1 MNAVLADTGP
11 LYALVDSSDALHV
24 RARSDA
30 KKLKRAGLRVIVA
43 RSTACEA
50 HALLLRRVRT
60 SVVQTWLE
68 DLKRGCALINAG
80 SAHYEAAVR
89 RLASLPGQS
98 ITLFDAVLA
107 ELADHLDM
115 PVWTYDHH
123 FDVMSVAV
131 WRGGD

>member
-11 LYALVDSSDALHV
+11 LYALVDSSDSLHV
-24 RARSDA
+24 RARHDA
-30 KKLKRAGLRVIVA
+30 KRLKRAGLRVIVS

-50 HALLLRRVRT
+50 HALLLRRVRA
-60 SVVQTWLE
+60 SVVQTWLQ
-68 DLKRGCALINAG
+68 DLKRGCALINPG
-80 SAHYEAAVR
+80 SVHYEAAVR
-89 RLASLPGQS
+89 RLASLPDQS

-107 ELADHLDM
+107 EVADHLDM